1 MPQVSVGDI
10 LFGFAA
16 PTEVSLRNRIIGFIV
31 LQRLAAIGSKVLPTC
46 NCYSGFVGMR
56 LDDPRFPFAI
66 ITVWLLTASN
76 SVVNSVVDAER
87 DKLKWPLRPLATG
100 LISKTEAT
108 LYIFILAGPGFATL
122 LVVFNWLSAAITFL
136 IFILGYIYA
145 RYTRDGI
152 GYLTVIVPVALI
164 PLAVWAAISPET
176 IVTPVPWLLVVLMA
190 AYSIA
195 VNVANEATDKVP
207 VKALF
212 VQLRPFTE
220 MVLYVAAVIIALFI
234 GILIVLYAQVSW
246 LYVVVLAAVTAYALT
261 AAKYLWSQR
270 SPEVVKKSFKII
282 TISMAVSLL
291 SLAVFA
297 LIK

>member
-1 MPQVSVGDI
+1 MSQVSVGDI

-16 PTEVSLRNRIIGFIV
+16 PTEVSLRNRIIGFIA
-31 LQRLAAIGSKVLPTC
+31 LQRLAAIVVRSLPLVIATAALA
-46 NCYSGFVGMR
+46 GMR
-56 LDDPRFPFAI
+56 LDDPRFPFGI
-66 ITVWLLTASN
+66 IMVWLLVASN
-76 SVVNSVVDAER
+76 SVVNGVVDSER

-100 LISKTEAT
+100 LISKTEAM
-108 LYIFILAGPGFATL
+108 LYIFILAGPGFAIL
-122 LVVFNWLSAAITFL
+122 LLVFNWLGAAITFL

-164 PLAVWAAISPET
+164 PLAIWAAISPET

-212 VQLRPFTE
+212 VPLRPFTE

-246 LYVVVLAAVTAYALT
+246 LYVVVLATVTAYALT

-282 TISMAVSLL
+282 TISMAVSLF